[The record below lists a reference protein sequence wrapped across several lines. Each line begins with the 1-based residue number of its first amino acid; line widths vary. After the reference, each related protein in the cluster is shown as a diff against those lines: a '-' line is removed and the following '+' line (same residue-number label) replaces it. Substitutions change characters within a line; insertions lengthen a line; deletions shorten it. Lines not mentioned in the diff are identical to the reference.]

1 MRKRKG
7 KTPKFR
13 GGFSVAGDTVNS
25 RVTVIRH
32 SLPCVALSDGNALY
46 RLSTPTAAS
55 AFFYCRTGINNK
67 SEGRFFIMKN
77 TFKGAMTALIT
88 PMTEDGSIDFTSF
101 EKLVEDQISKHIDAL
116 VVCGTTGESA
126 TLDDSEHR
134 DLIKCCIETAAGRV
148 PVIAGTGSNDT
159 KYAIDLSVHA
169 CEMGADGLLLV
180 TPYYNK
186 TTQRG
191 IVKHFTTIADAVNKP
206 MILYNVPSRTGLNIL
221 PSTYKE
227 LSYHENI
234 VAAKE
239 ANGNI
244 SAIAETIQ
252 LCDNRLDII
261 SGNDDQI
268 VPIMALGGV
277 GVISV
282 LANVLPEETHNLCAL
297 MADGKVKEAA
307 ALQLKYLPLIN
318 ALFCETNPIPVKAAM
333 NAMGYCTNAI
343 RLPLCEM
350 SAADREVLVCAME
363 EAGIIL

>member
-1 MRKRKG
+1 MKEYRKKLCG
-7 KTPKFR
+7 VR
-13 GGFSVAGDTVNS
+13 GFFTADSVFGV
-25 RVTVIRH
+25 
-32 SLPCVALSDGNALY
+32 
-46 RLSTPTAAS
+46 
-55 AFFYCRTGINNK
+55 FYCESHKAYIFIRREIY
-67 SEGRFFIMKN
+67 FIMMN
-77 TFKGAMTALIT
+77 TFKGAATALIT
-88 PMTEDGSIDFTSF
+88 PMKDGKVDYASF
-101 EKLVEDQISKHIDAL
+101 EALIEDQIKNDIDAL

-126 TLDDSEHR
+126 TLDDNEHR
-134 DLIKCCIETAAGRV
+134 ELIKFCVDTVNHRV

-159 KYAIDLSVHA
+159 RYAIGLSAHA
-169 CEMGADGLLLV
+169 CEMGADMLLLV

-191 IVKHFTTIADAVNKP
+191 LIKHFEAVADVVDKP

-221 PSTYKE
+221 PATYKE
-227 LSYHENI
+227 LSYNEKI

-244 SAIAETIQ
+244 SAVAETIA
-252 LCDNRLDII
+252 LCGDRLDII

-282 LANVLPEETHNLCAL
+282 LSNVVPKETHEMCQL
-297 MADGKVKEAA
+297 MLEGKVKEAA
-307 ALQLKYLPLIN
+307 ALQLKYLDLIN

-333 NAMGYCTNAI
+333 AEMGFCGEEI

-350 SAADREVLVCAME
+350 SEGNRQKMVEIMKNV
-363 EAGIIL
+363 GIKF

>member
-1 MRKRKG
+1 
-7 KTPKFR
+7 
-13 GGFSVAGDTVNS
+13 
-25 RVTVIRH
+25 
-32 SLPCVALSDGNALY
+32 
-46 RLSTPTAAS
+46 
-55 AFFYCRTGINNK
+55 
-67 SEGRFFIMKN
+67 MKN
-77 TFKGAMTALIT
+77 TFKGAATALIT
-88 PMTEDGSIDFTSF
+88 PMKEDGKIDFTAF
-101 EKLVEDQISKHIDAL
+101 EKLVDDQINNSIDAL

-126 TLDDSEHR
+126 TLDDTEHR
-134 DLIKCCIETAAGRV
+134 DLIKCCIETTAGRV

-159 KYAIDLSVHA
+159 RYAIDLSVHA

-191 IVKHFTTIADAVNKP
+191 IVKHFTTIADQVNKP
-206 MILYNVPSRTGLNIL
+206 MIVYNVPSRTGLNIL
-221 PSTYKE
+221 PATYKE

-244 SAIAETIQ
+244 SAVAETIQ
-252 LCDNRLDII
+252 LCGDNLQII

-282 LANVLPEETHNLCAL
+282 LSNVIPKETHEMCKL
-297 MADGKVKEAA
+297 MLEGKVKEAA
-307 ALQLKYLPLIN
+307 ALQLRYLPLIN
-318 ALFCETNPIPVKAAM
+318 ALFCETNPIPAKAAM
-333 NAMGYCTNAI
+333 NELGFCSNEI

-350 SAADREVLVCAME
+350 APENRAKMVAIMK
-363 EAGIIL
+363 EAGIKF